1 MPRMGSRY
9 LGVIYAGLVFRKTRS
24 MENAVDSETQ
34 KNRVYLTG
42 VVPTTNEKRRAREL
56 ALKVVGVL
64 TVVND
69 LEVQEGH
76 SL

>member
-1 MPRMGSRY
+1 
-9 LGVIYAGLVFRKTRS
+9 

-69 LEVQEGH
+69 LEVQEGD